1 MSESNMQKLPQSAQ
15 DAHTH
20 RNSAIAEK
28 TVFTKEIVCA
38 EDTASAVS
46 GRTSTEETV
55 PVKVRRS
62 AGRKNSFTEP
72 QIAHMLALLDHGTP
86 ITEIAR
92 QYHVSRQ
99 TIYNQIRRAHRF
111 SSDPNVRMR
120 MYFMNYDELCT
131 TIDIDFLHETIAIQN
146 YTDAIILRAFGIV
159 EHPTWENFEYFL
171 EDRCFPRTRHRVDEL
186 LKELGV
192 PFYDPLLIFEK
203 TKGYMAED
211 HQWILIV
218 KKEG

>member
-1 MSESNMQKLPQSAQ
+1 MSESNTQKLQQPAQ
-15 DAHTH
+15 DAHAY
-20 RNSAIAEK
+20 RNSAIAKEAASIPK
-28 TVFTKEIVCA
+28 IACTK
-38 EDTASAVS
+38 DTDSSASS
-46 GRTSTEETV
+46 RPSTEGTS
-55 PVKVRRS
+55 PAKVRRP
-62 AGRKNSFTEP
+62 AGRKSSFTEP
-72 QIAHMLALLDHGTP
+72 QAAHMLALLDHGTP
-86 ITEIAR
+86 IAEIAR

-146 YTDAIILRAFGIV
+146 YTDDIILRAFGIV

-171 EDRCFPRTRHRVDEL
+171 EDRCFPRTRHQVDEL

-192 PFYDPLLIFEK
+192 PFYDPLLIIEK